1 MTISAVVPDIAF
13 AGSSGAGTM
22 GPFSLLKS
30 GTPLVFF
37 NNSEV
42 VVLRYDSVT
51 DTTPTLLVEGTDY
64 TLTGGP
70 TAGSLTLIAPQTGLL
85 TAERLYVTTL
95 SALAQSLDLVN
106 GGNFSS
112 SNLERRLDVIFQI
125 LQQHAREIKS
135 TIRFAMFDTDNIPGT
150 VPIGAALDKIPYIT
164 GTASNPSI
172 AFINDADTLGDFSQ
186 FTEETLADIA
196 VVAADLSGAD
206 TIGIVAASIDDVED
220 VAAALPVLV
229 PALADIETVADALNA
244 GELVNAAGCL
254 YLSSYGTTHA
264 GFVAAVAAAKAAG
277 KWLDCEHATVT
288 LTSLL
293 NLTGAGV
300 YKWKNLFYEKLTQTA
315 TDFEQAIKITGPGF
329 DSPKSLSANASV
341 GATSVTFTSAVGLAA
356 GDTLYLMHDSA
367 YAPAYTPIK
376 SIATGEY
383 ITLKAVN
390 TGTGVCDLSSP
401 LQSSYTTGNA
411 ARAYKFNRTCEIWM
425 KDVQAKGGGVGLK
438 QGGMQIIYGT
448 IKHWE
453 DMRTIDNEYQGFDWQ
468 VCVDEYNKGTVYSEG
483 ALLDGYGYGQVVGG
497 CLNPQ
502 FLSVTGKES
511 RHMITGGGSLTL
523 SMPGGTNLTFMGQGG
538 DVRKVDCVDARGD
551 PFDVHFGERGFKV
564 GAVGGNMVPGTG
576 ESCFTIQSPDVI
588 IESYNVTGGDQGG
601 IIQSWGK
608 PSDEPAPVYQIGK
621 VNLGRGGSSTNRAL
635 LVENLDSSTRRP
647 MRVSVDSFAADY
659 PGLLVLDPE
668 QGNIEMFLGYLAGT
682 SRTTHTIEAI
692 SSANGQS
699 RLTVARE
706 DTIEDSGNA
715 SIYAINANGDAYE
728 TANPGAVG
736 VMVDILSGR
745 IVADNTAY
753 YANDATIRLGPGVG
767 GTTTQALVGIG
778 TVRRPGE
785 VKSAAVASG
794 SAVALTT
801 GVTAN
806 VTSLSL
812 EPGVWLVDAQAS
824 FSPAGTTSITNLIVG
839 VNTAS
844 ATIPAPDTIG
854 ACRNQQSG
862 AAYVPGVNNQ
872 VLGAGSAIITV
883 TTTTTVYLVVQGAFT
898 IAALSAFG
906 KIQAQRLA

>member
-1 MTISAVVPDIAF
+1 MPSIVPDEVTFEVFDVVSSSTGPFNFGFQHTGKPSLRVTVDNVSVDFNLTPGSVVDA
-13 AGSSGAGTM
+13 AGYDGGS
-22 GPFSLLKS
+22 FSLLVAVANARVVIYRLTTVERDANLS
-30 GTPLVFF
+30 GANLTFEGI
-37 NNSEV
+37 NG
-42 VVLRYDSVT
+42 
-51 DTTPTLLVEGTDY
+51 LLNEHTY
-64 TLTGGP
+64 TLQELRRDVARALLANLGETGGTVDP
-70 TAGSLTLIAPQTGLL
+70 DDIAAVAAIASAVAIAAGIDAEILIAAGLAAEI
-85 TAERLYVTTL
+85 TAV
-95 SALAQSLDLVN
+95 
-106 GGNFSS
+106 
-112 SNLERRLDVIFQI
+112 
-125 LQQHAREIKS
+125 
-135 TIRFAMFDTDNIPGT
+135 
-150 VPIGAALDKIPYIT
+150 AALD
-164 GTASNPSI
+164 ADDLAAI
-172 AFINDADTLGDFSQ
+172 AAG
-186 FTEETLADIA
+186 LAGKQ
-196 VVAADLSGAD
+196 DLSARL
-206 TIGIVAASIDDVED
+206 TAFAAGT
-220 VAAALPVLV
+220 
-229 PALADIETVADALNA
+229 PALGQTFISDGA
-244 GELVNAAGCL
+244 GSGAWRARQDGTL
-254 YLSSYGTTHA
+254 YLSDYGTSQAAFET
-264 GFVAAVAAAKAAG
+264 AVAAAKAAG
-277 KWLDCEHATVT
+277 KWLDCEHRTVSFT
-288 LTSLL
+288 TLL

-300 YKWKNLFYEKLTQTA
+300 YKWKHLFYEKLTQTS
-315 TDFEQAIKITGPGF
+315 TDFEQAIKITGAGF

-341 GATSVTFTSAVGLAA
+341 GATSVTFASAVGLAA

-376 SIATGEY
+376 SIAAGEY

-425 KDVQAKGGGVGLK
+425 QDVQAKGGGAGLK

-551 PFDVHFGERGFKV
+551 PFDVHFGERGFKA

-668 QGNIEMFLGYLAGT
+668 QGNIEMFFGYLAGT

-715 SIYAINANGDAYE
+715 SIYAIKANGDAYE

-736 VMVDILSGR
+736 VIVDILSGR
-745 IVADNTAY
+745 VVADNTAY

-794 SAVALTT
+794 AAVALTT
-801 GVTAN
+801 GVTAD

-824 FSPAGTTSITNLIVG
+824 FSPAGTTSITGLIVG

-862 AAYVPGVNNQ
+862 AAYVPGANNQ

-883 TTTTTVYLVVQGAFT
+883 TTTTPVYLVVRGAFT